1 LEVLIDPAVAAAVMV
16 LLVLRVVLLFVM
28 MVEVAIIHRESR
40 MAITWALLGESQMSW
55 DQ

>member
-1 LEVLIDPAVAAAVMV
+1 LEVLIGPAVAAAVMV

-28 MVEVAIIHRESR
+28 RVEAAMIYWESQ
-40 MAITWALLGESQMSW
+40 MAIRWALLGESHLRW